1 MNLTTNFSNKT
12 VLTAHV
18 FAKKYKLWLTLFKL
32 AGKNLL
38 AIIIL
43 IIKY

>member
-18 FAKKYKLWLTLFKL
+18 FAKKLWLTLFKL

-43 IIKY
+43 IITY